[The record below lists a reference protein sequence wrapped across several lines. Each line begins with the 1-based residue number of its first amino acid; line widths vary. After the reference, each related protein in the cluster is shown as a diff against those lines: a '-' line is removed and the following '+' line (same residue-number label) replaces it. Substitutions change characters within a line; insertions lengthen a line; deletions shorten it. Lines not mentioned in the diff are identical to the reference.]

1 MKSGRAKAFTLIEL
15 LIALS
20 LFAVLV
26 GGILLSGGGGATR
39 LAAARSMDELESWLS
54 GALKRADRWNVSFQ
68 LRIYPAAGS
77 GRPSFMLLN
86 WLDGTASP
94 AEKFTSSPR
103 VRWKV
108 RGGAI
113 TSLYRWETHTV
124 SPAFT
129 VEALDSSSGALTG
142 EKLVVSLRGL
152 TTRVRKAP

>member
-20 LFAVLV
+20 LFAVLA
-26 GGILLSGGGGATR
+26 GGILLSGG
-39 LAAARSMDELESWLS
+39 
-54 GALKRADRWNVSFQ
+54 
-68 LRIYPAAGS
+68 
-77 GRPSFMLLN
+77 
-86 WLDGTASP
+86 
-94 AEKFTSSPR
+94 
-103 VRWKV
+103 
-108 RGGAI
+108 GGAI